1 MKRRSALPFALLLLL
16 LRPVP
21 GLAGAGAGAGQG
33 STAVCI
39 RFQENVGERFDPFI
53 ENAYLVVDP
62 AAKSALLIDPGVP
75 DPRIDDYLARKG
87 LVLRAILNTHG
98 HPDHTGGD
106 DHYARAFRVKVYAHR
121 LERPLM
127 LTDPSLMV
135 FFATTG
141 PVEIGGFKL
150 TILPVPGHTPGSV
163 AYLIGGLLF
172 TGDTLFKGGIGVAW
186 GATQAE
192 RDRSVQQELD
202 GIAHQLLT
210 LPADTVIYPGHG
222 DESTVGIEKAS
233 NPCLRPGAAGPT
245 GTPATSFRE
254 H

>member
-1 MKRRSALPFALLLLL
+1 MKPRPALLFAFLLL
-16 LRPVP
+16 LRPALS
-21 GLAGAGAGAGQG
+21 LAGVGVGAGQG
-33 STAVCI
+33 VKVACI
-39 RFQENVGERFDPFI
+39 RFQENVGEPFDPFI

-62 AAKSALLIDPGVP
+62 ASKCALLIDPGAP

-87 LVLRAILNTHG
+87 LALRAILNTHG

-106 DHYARAFRVKVYAHR
+106 DYYARRFRVKVYAHR

-127 LTDPSLMV
+127 LTDPSEMV
-135 FFATTG
+135 FFSKTG
-141 PVEIGGFKL
+141 HVEIGGFQV

-163 AYLIGGLLF
+163 AYLIQGLLF

-192 RDRSVQQELD
+192 RDRSVQQELN
-202 GIAHQLLT
+202 GITHQLFT
-210 LPADTVIYPGHG
+210 LPADTIVYPGHG
-222 DESTVGIEKAS
+222 EETTVGIEKAS
-233 NPCLRPGAAGPT
+233 NPCLRPGTIGPA
-245 GTPATSFRE
+245 GTPASSFNE